1 MNQYIKFS
9 RTKSSDSFESFFDII
24 SEKEK
29 EENEIQFYNKE
40 HLFLEKEKLIK
51 WNEDEKPFKKFLF
64 SFDFFPSKEKEK
76 DFLGKEITTKSIINF
91 CTNNQ
96 NKLRKKRGR
105 SRTKNFNKSVHGS
118 KDFDNLQRKIKVHFL
133 SFLINFCNDALLT
146 EYGPS
151 FCTFKQIKYQIKN
164 TVNFKETDKM
174 KHNSIKDMI
183 VLPISPKFS
192 TYNDSENK
200 EILSKIKNSWLDKL
214 FQMKCLELFKMYYNN
229 EEPLDKIVFENKEI
243 TLSIKTKSFYYLLE
257 KYKYLRQNI
266 IDTAKSVY
274 LNDIYKYGNKFSI
287 INETIQEKR
296 EA

>member
-51 WNEDEKPFKKFLF
+51 WNEDEKLFKKFLF

-76 DFLGKEITTKSIINF
+76 DFLGKEITTKNIINF

-96 NKLRKKRGR
+96 NKLGKKRGR
-105 SRTKNFNKSVHGS
+105 NRSKNFDKSVHGS

-146 EYGPS
+146 
-151 FCTFKQIKYQIKN
+151 
-164 TVNFKETDKM
+164 
-174 KHNSIKDMI
+174 
-183 VLPISPKFS
+183 
-192 TYNDSENK
+192 
-200 EILSKIKNSWLDKL
+200 
-214 FQMKCLELFKMYYNN
+214 
-229 EEPLDKIVFENKEI
+229 
-243 TLSIKTKSFYYLLE
+243 
-257 KYKYLRQNI
+257 
-266 IDTAKSVY
+266 
-274 LNDIYKYGNKFSI
+274 
-287 INETIQEKR
+287 
-296 EA
+296 